1 MFAIGGYAV
10 VLLAA
15 VLVLE
20 AARDPVPQ
28 QPYIRHP
35 GEDERLRAWPR
46 MRRDCMPGSHERAL
60 PLRAAREATPA
71 RRRRSAPRSCRR

>member
-15 VLVLE
+15 MLVLE
-20 AARDPVPQ
+20 TTRGPVAQ
-28 QPYIRHP
+28 QPRMRHP
-35 GEDERLRAWPR
+35 GADGRLQAWQR
-46 MRRDCMPGSHERAL
+46 MPRDCVAGHERAL
-60 PLRAAREATPA
+60 PLRAARETVPA